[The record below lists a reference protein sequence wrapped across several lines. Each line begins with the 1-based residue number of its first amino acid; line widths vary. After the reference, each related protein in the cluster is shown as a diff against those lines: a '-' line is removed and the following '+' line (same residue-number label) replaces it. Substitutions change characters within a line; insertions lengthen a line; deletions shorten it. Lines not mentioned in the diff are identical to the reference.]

1 MNVYDIPNKDLLN
14 LPYNYSFSKYGG
26 KKFIYSYFKSR
37 KKSLKLIKNI
47 KKKKIKNIS
56 SPTIIILNKILKSK
70 KYQPAFDILLKRFEV
85 TKKIYNNYSTRF
97 VKKSNNYSRLENYL
111 EFGLILIKYY
121 SIKKKKNYLNA
132 LLKLNDLLLS
142 KSFFSESIKFS
153 ELEFLI
159 ISELKFIE
167 KIYEEI

>member
-1 MNVYDIPNKDLLN
+1 M
-14 LPYNYSFSKYGG
+14 
-26 KKFIYSYFKSR
+26 
-37 KKSLKLIKNI
+37 
-47 KKKKIKNIS
+47 
-56 SPTIIILNKILKSK
+56 
-70 KYQPAFDILLKRFEV
+70 KRFEV

-142 KSFFSESIKFS
+142 KSFFSESIRFS